1 MKKFKIV
8 ETAES
13 TYEDPIYQVTFKG
26 KEYPPMTRSEC
37 RHFIEVIDNK
47 IAH

>member
-1 MKKFKIV
+1 MKTFQIV

-26 KEYPPMTRSEC
+26 VEYPPMTRSEC
-37 RHFIEVIDNK
+37 RFFIEKVDNK